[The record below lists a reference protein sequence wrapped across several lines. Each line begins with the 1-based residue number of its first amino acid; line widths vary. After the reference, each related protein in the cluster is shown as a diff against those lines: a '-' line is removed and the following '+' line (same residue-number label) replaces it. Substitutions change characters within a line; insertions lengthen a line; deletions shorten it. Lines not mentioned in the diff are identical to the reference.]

1 MKFKAQLQHN
11 NILQRV
17 VQSLEKLGKMAV
29 LQLSS
34 DHIKFIHL
42 GESDSG
48 FQLFAQDNIFMDVVI
63 ESANENKI
71 FIEIQ
76 IENLQR
82 ALKSCQGAENVTI
95 RLIKKQKHPIL
106 SFLSRAGRPLLITQ
120 DIPIRVLTPAQMNH
134 VKEPI
139 LPAAQVCILLPQIN
153 SIRSVAERMKT
164 VSDYITISAN
174 NSGNMTL
181 RVASEIV
188 EIETYYKQLVNPQL
202 RKSSKD
208 EFENEEE
215 YNEHLT
221 RPFSCSISMKN
232 FIKFL
237 YAHYIVPTSIVC
249 IIIEQHAVIF
259 TVYISSTAIGAH
271 FEDQSNACG
280 AMTYYIPA
288 HLK

>member
-11 NILQRV
+11 NILQK
-17 VQSLEKLGKMAV
+17 SCWKTTIDNSG
-29 LQLSS
+29 
-34 DHIKFIHL
+34 HT
-42 GESDSG
+42 DS
-48 FQLFAQDNIFMDVVI
+48 
-63 ESANENKI
+63 SAN
-71 FIEIQ
+71 
-76 IENLQR
+76 
-82 ALKSCQGAENVTI
+82 SCTN
-95 RLIKKQKHPIL
+95 
-106 SFLSRAGRPLLITQ
+106 
-120 DIPIRVLTPAQMNH
+120 
-134 VKEPI
+134 EP
-139 LPAAQVCILLPQIN
+139 C
-153 SIRSVAERMKT
+153 K
-164 VSDYITISAN
+164 
-174 NSGNMTL
+174 G
-181 RVASEIV
+181 
-188 EIETYYKQLVNPQL
+188 TYTTCCAT
-202 RKSSKD
+202 SKD